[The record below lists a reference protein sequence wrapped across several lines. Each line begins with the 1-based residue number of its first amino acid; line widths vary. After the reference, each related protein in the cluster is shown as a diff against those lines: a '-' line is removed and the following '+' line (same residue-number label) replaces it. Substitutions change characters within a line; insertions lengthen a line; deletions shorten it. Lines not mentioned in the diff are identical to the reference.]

1 MYKNMNEEIIKSL
14 KESKSKRKWNE
25 VIMAEGIKNEEENI
39 KDKENVKKIDK
50 EIKKAG
56 KSKHLE

>member
-56 KSKHLE
+56 KFKHLE